1 MTARATT
8 IACPAGSFTN
18 QLLGRMSRPSL
29 KGFTDLTLSL
39 TPVFPLTGLTTHP
52 RMLDV
57 NLIKECTMRIVYKA
71 PSATVFY
78 NFEYEE
84 FVVKFYREGVY
95 LTEADYF
102 TTDRSDAIETAL
114 SFTEEV

>member
-1 MTARATT
+1 LIEECIMRV
-8 IACPAGSFTN
+8 
-18 QLLGRMSRPSL
+18 
-29 KGFTDLTLSL
+29 
-39 TPVFPLTGLTTHP
+39 VF
-52 RMLDV
+52 R
-57 NLIKECTMRIVYKA
+57 A

-95 LTEADYF
+95 LAEADYF
-102 TTDRSDAIETAL
+102 TTDRADAIETAL